1 MTNMRVDFRE
11 EANPQTLCTGAS
23 WSVTCVDLICG
34 GWHAAGDTLPSGV
47 LNRFREHR

>member
-23 WSVTCVDLICG
+23 WSVTCVALFVAVG
-34 GWHAAGDTLPSGV
+34 TL
-47 LNRFREHR
+47 LAILCLLAC